1 MSFSSLAVPWVTFRI
16 RQWLRTAGSCAA
28 PQVRRST
35 PDAGARPLPSPR
47 LSRCSAHS
55 RTQRQR
61 ARSPWRRGPGLIFRI
76 VRGCRHQH
84 ADAPHALAL
93 LRPRRERPRRR
104 AAEQRDELAPI
115 HSITSSAR
123 PSSGSGTASPSVL
136 AVLLASLARPGG
148 MSLLVPELKRK
159 APGLAQ
165 RTDTAGHSDRRSCES
180 GKPGHCPA
188 MEGDAG
194 SGSAMGIAL
203 RLIEVRERD
212 DLDGAVSAA
221 AQANVNAVD
230 VLRRPGLSN
239 SLPSSR
245 SSIGCRQSRGS
256 ASSPMPAVLRR
267 TARASASCG
276 GAPRVML
283 TKS

>member
-76 VRGCRHQH
+76 VRGCRQQH

-93 LRPRRERPRRR
+93 LRPRRERQRRR

-148 MSLLVPELKRK
+148 ISLLVPELSGKRLALLK
-159 APGLAQ
+159 ELIPQATRIAVLANPANLVTVQQWKETQEAAQ
-165 RTDTAGHSDRRSCES
+165 RWGL
-180 GKPGHCPA
+180 HCA
-188 MEGDAG
+188 
-194 SGSAMGIAL
+194 
-203 RLIEVRERD
+203 
-212 DLDGAVSAA
+212 
-221 AQANVNAVD
+221 
-230 VLRRPGLSN
+230 
-239 SLPSSR
+239 
-245 SSIGCRQSRGS
+245 
-256 ASSPMPAVLRR
+256 
-267 TARASASCG
+267 
-276 GAPRVML
+276 
-283 TKS
+283 